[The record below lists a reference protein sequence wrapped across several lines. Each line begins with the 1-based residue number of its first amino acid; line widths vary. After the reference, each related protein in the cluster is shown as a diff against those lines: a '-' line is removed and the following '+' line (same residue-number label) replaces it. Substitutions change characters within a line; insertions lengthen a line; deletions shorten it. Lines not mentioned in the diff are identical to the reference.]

1 MMDKFKFPADIWYFG
16 RPYSIARFVEKN
28 GVKYA
33 VYREVTIG
41 VEQCF
46 TENLFKYHEHY
57 GNIERSVK

>member
-1 MMDKFKFPADIWYFG
+1 MDKFKFPADIWYFG

-33 VYREVTIG
+33 VYREATIG

-57 GNIERSVK
+57 GNIERSIK